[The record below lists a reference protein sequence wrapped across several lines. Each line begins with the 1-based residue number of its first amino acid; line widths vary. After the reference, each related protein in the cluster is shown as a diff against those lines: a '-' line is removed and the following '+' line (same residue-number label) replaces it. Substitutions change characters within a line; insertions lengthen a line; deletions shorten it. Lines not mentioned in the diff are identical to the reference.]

1 MDEGLLTWTPVPG
14 EPYGDI
20 QAPYR
25 GFMFTIMRSGAAGD
39 HAKAY
44 VQRMADRHLRFKP
57 RDRLTRWTTLGVAKA
72 ACEDYA
78 AGLSKPLM
86 ELIDEYSALTIGGQT
101 PALRTEIKRRIAELE
116 GR

>member
-44 VQRMADRHLRFKP
+44 VQRMADRHPRFNP
-57 RDRLTRWTTLGVAKA
+57 RDRLIGWTTLGAALA

-78 AGLSKPLM
+78 AGLPKPLM
-86 ELIDEYSALTIGGQT
+86 ELIDEYADLTFRSQA
-101 PALRTEIKRRIAELE
+101 PARRAEIERRIAELE
-116 GR
+116 GK